1 MCKLYGADNLFTVFI
16 IIDQEIVV
24 AVALPLGLFFD
35 EAVAKAVD
43 GLYGDGES
51 FFRHRFDDAV
61 LQFFAGSIGK
71 GQA

>member
-16 IIDQEIVV
+16 VINQEIVV

-43 GLYGDGES
+43 GLYGDGEP
-51 FFRHRFDDAV
+51 FFQNRFDDTV
-61 LQFFAGSIGK
+61 LQFLAGPIGK